1 MSLFKKIARKVLSML
16 LERLG
21 GRSGYGR
28 GYGRGYDRGY
38 DRGYGRGEGY
48 GYPRARWSGPFGG
61 RGYPVRR
68 KGSGAAKAA
77 YKALKYLNKRK
88 GW

>member
-1 MSLFKKIARKVLSML
+1 MSLFKKIARKVLSKL

-28 GYGRGYDRGY
+28 GYDRGY
-38 DRGYGRGEGY
+38 DQGYGRSDGY
-48 GYPRARWSGPFGG
+48 GHPRARWSGPFGG